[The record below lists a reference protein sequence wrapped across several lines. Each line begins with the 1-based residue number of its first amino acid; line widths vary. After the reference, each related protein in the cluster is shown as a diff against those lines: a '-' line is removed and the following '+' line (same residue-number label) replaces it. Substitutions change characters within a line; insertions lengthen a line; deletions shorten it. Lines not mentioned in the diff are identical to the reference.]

1 MKLLVYYRHTK
12 IEPPSNSVNC
22 SAYTCHVNIKKKIS
36 TRYDCHVKL
45 NLLMS
50 QIKFILFL

>member
-22 SAYTCHVNIKKKIS
+22 SAYTCHVNIKKKKSAHDMIAMLS
-36 TRYDCHVKL
+36 
-45 NLLMS
+45 
-50 QIKFILFL
+50 